1 VPDEGVAAL
10 RPIEREQRELEQE
23 ESVLL
28 GQARRALGM
37 AQRRE
42 KVAYGAART
51 ATGEGWRVPLL
62 LWALAL
68 ADAAAG
74 AAVMLCVPFAQLS
87 VGPGALGQETFLRP
101 LLFALG
107 GASAVTVLDRA
118 PAARA
123 VLARGAAAVSGL
135 ALAVTALSTAN
146 LALSIGVMVVSAASG
161 ALTATVLPLL
171 FDVHRPEL
179 RGRAVGGYVAAVASG
194 IGVSALVMTVVTG
207 AGLTWRVGLLVLS
220 VLPLAAGLAAI
231 GLPVGPVGA
240 HDERRIRLLVEQ
252 HLGAVSAPSDADA
265 VDATLTTFEKFQRA
279 AAGATSARILILLP
293 LVFGVVVWGLD
304 APLTEFLR
312 DRWLLLG
319 GTPML
324 VFGLLA
330 LVGVPAALWYSQRA
344 ETAYRA
350 RPMSLVDAGTWGS
363 LAVAASLIL
372 AVTLPV
378 FGLTILF
385 LAVTFAAGACI
396 LVAAVLGLL
405 SVTAPSLRGHA
416 AVLLGTV
423 ALLGATVAPQDF
435 NSFAARFGV
444 EWGLI
449 ILATVPLAIRGARQ
463 GRRARPNADADVDNV
478 ARKLLE
484 THELAV
490 RTSLGHHLPLLSCR
504 RIDFSYG
511 QVQVLFGVSLTV
523 DDGEMV
529 ALLGTNGAGK
539 STLLRV
545 VSGLGFPSAGSV
557 NFRGADITYL
567 GADRRV
573 ELGISQVPGGR
584 AVFGPMSVVDN
595 LRAYGHT
602 HRRNRAELERLIND
616 VFVTL
621 PRLGERSNQLA
632 STLSGGEQQ
641 MLALGKALILKPRLL
656 CIDELSLGLAP
667 IIVGELL
674 KMVNRINA
682 AGAAVILVEQSVN
695 VALSM
700 TDHAYFMEKGEVRFD
715 GTAAT
720 LLDRSDLLR
729 SVFLQGATDGIM
741 SGTPS

>member
-1 VPDEGVAAL
+1 MPESDLGAL
-10 RPIEREQRELEQE
+10 RLSEREQEDLEEE

-28 GQARRALGM
+28 GQARRVLG
-37 AQRRE
+37 ASQRQERL
-42 KVAYGAART
+42 AYGAART

-74 AAVMLCVPFAQLS
+74 AAVMLCVPFVRLS
-87 VGPGALGQETFLRP
+87 VGAGALGQESFLRP

-107 GASAVTVLDRA
+107 GASAVSVLERA

-123 VLARGAAAVSGL
+123 LIVRGAAVVSGL
-135 ALAVTALSTAN
+135 ALAAMALSTAT
-146 LALSIGVMVVSAASG
+146 LALTVGVMAVSAASG
-161 ALTATVLPLL
+161 AVTATVLPLL
-171 FDVHRPEL
+171 FDTHRPEL
-179 RGRAVGGYVAAVASG
+179 RGRAVGGYVAAVVSG
-194 IGVSALVMTVVTG
+194 IGISALVMTVVTG
-207 AGLTWRVGLLVLS
+207 VGLTWRVALILLS
-220 VLPLAAGLAAI
+220 VLPLAAGVGAT
-231 GLPVGPVGA
+231 GLPVGPVGSR
-240 HDERRIRLLVEQ
+240 DEGRIRFLVEE
-252 HLGAVSAPSDADA
+252 HLGAASAPSDAET
-265 VDATLTTFEKFQRA
+265 VDAALTTFEKFQRA
-279 AAGATSARILILLP
+279 AAGATSARVLLLLP
-293 LVFGVVVWGLD
+293 LVFGLVFWGLD
-304 APLTEFLR
+304 DPLAEFLR

-319 GTPML
+319 SAPAL
-324 VFGLLA
+324 LFGLLA
-330 LVGVPAALWYSQRA
+330 LTGGAAAIWYSHRA
-344 ETAYRA
+344 EIAFRS
-350 RPMSLVDAGTWGS
+350 RPMSVVNAGAWGS
-363 LAVAASLIL
+363 FTVAVTLIL
-372 AVTLPV
+372 AVIVPV

-385 LAVTFAAGACI
+385 LAVAFAAGGCV
-396 LVAAVLGLL
+396 LVAAVLGCL

-423 ALLGATVAPQDF
+423 SLLGTTVAPQQF

-444 EWGLI
+444 KWGLI
-449 ILATVPLAIRGARQ
+449 LLATVPLAVRGARQ
-463 GRRARPNADADVDNV
+463 ARRSLLDADADVDNV

-484 THELAV
+484 AHEVAV

-504 RIDFSYG
+504 NIDFSYG
-511 QVQVLFGVSLTV
+511 QVQVLFDVSLTV

-545 VSGLGFPSAGSV
+545 VSGLGFPSTGTV
-557 NFRGADITYL
+557 NFRGVDVTYL

-573 ELGISQVPGGR
+573 GLGISQIPGGR
-584 AVFGPMSVVDN
+584 AVFGPLSVVDN

-602 HRRNRAELERLIND
+602 HRRNRAELERLIEN

-621 PRLGERSNQLA
+621 PRLGDRRNQVA

-674 KMVNRINA
+674 KMVSRINA
-682 AGAAVILVEQSVN
+682 DGTAVILVEQSVN
-695 VALSM
+695 VALSVA
-700 TDHAYFMEKGEVRFD
+700 DHAYFMEKGEVRFD

-729 SVFLQGATDGIM
+729 SVFLQGATEGLM
-741 SGTPS
+741 AGTA